1 MKSVSYLNKS
11 VDTVLSE
18 NDALCR
24 QLAKLQQRASEL
36 IQKRSAE
43 LDQLGTVVE
52 FLTSELH
59 DREAT
64 IAFLRVKLA
73 EFHKG
78 SEQKPS
84 LAYFNQFNC
93 K

>member
-1 MKSVSYLNKS
+1 MKTASYLNKS
-11 VDTVLSE
+11 IDTVLSE

-36 IQKRSAE
+36 IQKRTAE
-43 LDQLGTVVE
+43 LEQLGTVVE
-52 FLTSELH
+52 FLTAELH
-59 DREAT
+59 DRDAT

-78 SEQKPS
+78 FEQKAS
-84 LAYFNQFNC
+84 VGNVNQFIC